1 MSKKR
6 RQHSAQ
12 YKFQIAVE
20 AARAEKTVSQIASEH
35 NIHPNQ
41 VSQWKRQL
49 LESGPEVDVAVRAV
63 QVSCECEGE
72 RQCGSSLGNL
82 DGDCGRVSARVRH
95 HAFRV
100 RCLPASGCPITSAVE

>member
-12 YKFQIAVE
+12 YKFQIALE

-49 LESGPEVDVAVRAV
+49 LESGPEVFSRKRV
-63 QVSCECEGE
+63 QQE
-72 RQCGSSLGNL
+72 REQEEREAELYEQI
-82 DGDCGRVSARVRH
+82 GRLRMELEWLKKKMAP
-95 HAFRV
+95 F
-100 RCLPASGCPITSAVE
+100 G